1 MHVHA
6 ARFGRSSVIAGH
18 VFMMINGFVVVV
30 IVMIIMMVRIQ
41 SNSVDGISRIVVT
54 LMGMSRRGRYEAIA
68 CKGKR
73 QTEAH
78 EAPGNRHVFRL
89 ETDCCILL
97 NELPLTQK
105 GGGGNCV
112 RPMDAAF
119 HIIVWGSV
127 RLAG

>member
-6 ARFGRSSVIAGH
+6 VVFGWSSGIAGH
-18 VFMMINGFVVVV
+18 VFLMIHGFVVVV
-30 IVMIIMMVRIQ
+30 IVMIVMMVRIQ
-41 SNSVDGISRIVVT
+41 GDSMDGVNRRVAV
-54 LMGMSRRGRYEAIA
+54 LVGMSRRSRDEAVA

-73 QTEAH
+73 QAEAH
-78 EAPGNRHVFRL
+78 EAPGKRHGFRL

-112 RPMDAAF
+112 RPTDAAF